1 MVSLSPPEFRV
12 NFTADITYE
21 DGRQEYVTKQVTF
34 DNTFLQHPSITEAY
48 IDFLNGC
55 GFVVTEEN
63 ILG

>member
-12 NFTADITYE
+12 SFSADITYE

-34 DNTFLQHPSITEAY
+34 DNTFLQHPNITEAY

-63 ILG
+63 LLG